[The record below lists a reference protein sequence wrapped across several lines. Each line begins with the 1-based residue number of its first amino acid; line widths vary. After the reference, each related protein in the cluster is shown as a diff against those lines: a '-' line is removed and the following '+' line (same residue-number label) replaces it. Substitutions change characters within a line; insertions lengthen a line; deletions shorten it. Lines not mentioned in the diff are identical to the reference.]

1 MFAIVYLVSNEL
13 IQNKQNTSTVTR
25 DKTQRRRT
33 HSDRG
38 ATSPDCVKHRHQRE
52 RVAVTA
58 PPMAHLPPVSRD
70 LLLLHDPLQ
79 HTFTVAGSC
88 CMLLQFEFVGIR
100 REFRTPVGGSG
111 LRSATPEPNFLK
123 QDRSSSSS
131 RPSLYINLLDYRMFY
146 FETDM
151 NLYINNINSV
161 ILDADVLMKRTTYF
175 N

>member
-33 HSDRG
+33 HSDRC

-52 RVAVTA
+52 RVAGTA

-70 LLLLHDPLQ
+70 LLLLHNPLQ

-88 CMLLQFEFVGIR
+88 CYSLSLQVYGENSGRQSVAPERNSGTYFFETG
-100 REFRTPVGGSG
+100 PK
-111 LRSATPEPNFLK
+111 LQQAQP
-123 QDRSSSSS
+123 
-131 RPSLYINLLDYRMFY
+131 LYLFDYRMFY

-151 NLYINNINSV
+151 NLYIKNINSV
-161 ILDADVLMKRTTYF
+161 ILDADEKNNLL
-175 N
+175 

>member
-1 MFAIVYLVSNEL
+1 MEMFAIVYLVSNEL

-70 LLLLHDPLQ
+70 LLLLHNPLQ

-88 CMLLQFEFVGIR
+88 CYSLSLQVYGENSGRQSVAPDSGVHLRNLIFLNRTEAPVAVGLAFILICLII
-100 REFRTPVGGSG
+100 ECSI
-111 LRSATPEPNFLK
+111 LK
-123 QDRSSSSS
+123 Q
-131 RPSLYINLLDYRMFY
+131 I
-146 FETDM
+146 
-151 NLYINNINSV
+151 
-161 ILDADVLMKRTTYF
+161 
-175 N
+175 

>member
-70 LLLLHDPLQ
+70 LLLLHNPLQ

-88 CMLLQFEFVGIR
+88 CYSLSLQVYGEN
-100 REFRTPVGGSG
+100 SG
-111 LRSATPEPNFLK
+111 RQSVAPEPNFLK
-123 QDRSSSSS
+123 QERSSSRSS
-131 RPSLYINLLDYRMFY
+131 FYIYLLDYRMFY

-151 NLYINNINSV
+151 NFYIDNINSI
-161 ILDADVLMKRTTYF
+161 ILDADEKNNLL
-175 N
+175 